1 MGRYDSSVRCAQIRE
16 LIEEKQYLEAM
27 EEIEELRFEEVP
39 TITDLYL
46 FANLFLKAEKMDIA
60 KELYYTVYHRTSSRP
75 ALYRL
80 LMLTI
85 RMGDLEE
92 AKELYQAYEIV
103 SGMTLDTYEL
113 KYRLAKAE
121 GASYENL
128 IEILEE
134 LKKNEYTEEWGY
146 QLARLYEVQGRR
158 EDCIAECEDLMLWF
172 GSGKIVDKARE
183 LRERCLNPLWQKP
196 NWGEIPE
203 PEEPEDEEE
212 VKVAYAPAQ
221 VMDIVAGEEPQQ
233 EPEIQPAVL
242 GEYDMAGEEVQE
254 SEPVEETKPEEMAE
268 EPVEEELVEEPVEE
282 IVSEEVEEAVQES
295 EPEELAEEPVE
306 EEPAE
311 ETISEETEEESETEE
326 AAEELA
332 GEPVEEESAEETEI
346 EEAAEETVSEG
357 TEGESAKTEG
367 ESDNEES
374 EQDEEEDEETE
385 HPKKKG
391 FFNRLIDY
399 FKVDL
404 DTFDDEDDF
413 PEELDTDKQEST
425 EELDAKAIVARE
437 AQEIMETAAAEEEA
451 GDDEAEEEKDESKQE
466 PAVRKQ
472 TTTQLESL
480 EDQLEEMKEKRKV
493 INLED
498 TMNLDK
504 IRIKS
509 HPLSGR
515 PMEVEVCEDVSV
527 NAITYCT
534 LKAAIKKMPQEERTI
549 HFALAGAAPGISLAV
564 AKKLFKELKKN
575 QYFEAK
581 NIGKIQAEKL
591 DEVDLEEW
599 IEKFIGGCMYI
610 ENAPA
615 LSEESVEKIREVMEK
630 YGKQIVIVLE
640 GDYEKL
646 DDFLGH
652 HRNLEKQ
659 ICYKIRL

>member
-121 GASYENL
+121 GASYETL

-146 QLARLYEVQGRR
+146 QLARLYELQGRR

-172 GSGKIVDKARE
+172 GSGKIVEKAKE
-183 LRERCLNPLWQKP
+183 LRENCLNPLWQKP
-196 NWGEIPE
+196 NWEEIPE

-221 VMDIVAGEEPQQ
+221 VMDIASNEEPQS
-233 EPEIQPAVL
+233 EPEVQPAVL
-242 GEYDMAGEEVQE
+242 GDYGMTR
-254 SEPVEETKPEEMAE
+254 EPAE
-268 EPVEEELVEEPVEE
+268 EPVAEEVEEVEEEPDTETEVEEATKKPVEEPEAEELVEEPVEE
-282 IVSEEVEEAVQES
+282 TVTEEVK
-295 EPEELAEEPVE
+295 EEPVE
-306 EEPAE
+306 ETVAEEATEKPVEEPEVE
-311 ETISEETEEESETEE
+311 ETISEENEDDSE
-326 AAEELA
+326 
-332 GEPVEEESAEETEI
+332 
-346 EEAAEETVSEG
+346 
-357 TEGESAKTEG
+357 KTEG
-367 ESDNEES
+367 ESDKEEA
-374 EQDEEEDEETE
+374 EEAD

-391 FFNRLIDY
+391 FLNRLINY

-413 PEELDTDKQEST
+413 PEELDTDKQETT
-425 EELDAKAIVARE
+425 EELDAKAIVAKE
-437 AQEIMETAAAEEEA
+437 AQEIMETSTSREEA
-451 GDDEAEEEKDESKQE
+451 EDDEMEEKDEPKLE
-466 PAVRKQ
+466 TAVKKQ

-515 PMEVEVCEDVSV
+515 PMEVEACEDVSV
-527 NAITYCT
+527 NGITYCT
-534 LKAAIKKMPQEERTI
+534 LKTAIKKMPQEERTI
-549 HFALAGAAPGISLAV
+549 HFALTGAAPGISLAV

-615 LSEESVEKIREVMEK
+615 LSEESVEKIREMIAK

-640 GDYEKL
+640 GDYEKM

>member
-121 GASYENL
+121 GASYETL

-146 QLARLYEVQGRR
+146 QLARLYELQGRR

-172 GSGKIVDKARE
+172 GSGKIVEKAKE
-183 LRERCLNPLWQKP
+183 LRENCLNPLWQKP
-196 NWGEIPE
+196 NWEEIPE

-221 VMDIVAGEEPQQ
+221 VMDIASNEEPQS
-233 EPEIQPAVL
+233 EPEVQPAVL
-242 GEYDMAGEEVQE
+242 GDYGMTR
-254 SEPVEETKPEEMAE
+254 EPAE
-268 EPVEEELVEEPVEE
+268 EPVAEEVEEVEEEPDTETEVEEATEKPVEEPEAEELVEEPVEE
-282 IVSEEVEEAVQES
+282 TVTEEVE
-295 EPEELAEEPVE
+295 EEPVE
-306 EEPAE
+306 ETVAEEATEKPVEENEVE
-311 ETISEETEEESETEE
+311 ETISEENEDDSE
-326 AAEELA
+326 
-332 GEPVEEESAEETEI
+332 
-346 EEAAEETVSEG
+346 
-357 TEGESAKTEG
+357 KTEG
-367 ESDNEES
+367 ESDKEEA
-374 EQDEEEDEETE
+374 EEAD

-391 FFNRLIDY
+391 FLNRLINY

-413 PEELDTDKQEST
+413 PEELDTDKQETT
-425 EELDAKAIVARE
+425 EELDAKAIVAKE
-437 AQEIMETAAAEEEA
+437 AQEIMETATAREEA
-451 GDDEAEEEKDESKQE
+451 EDDETEEKDEPKLE
-466 PAVRKQ
+466 TAVKKQ

-515 PMEVEVCEDVSV
+515 PMEVEACEDVSV
-527 NAITYCT
+527 NGITYCT
-534 LKAAIKKMPQEERTI
+534 LKTAIKKMPQEERTI
-549 HFALAGAAPGISLAV
+549 HFALTGAAPGISLAV

-615 LSEESVEKIREVMEK
+615 LSEESVEKIREMRAK

-640 GDYEKL
+640 GDYEKM

>member
-1 MGRYDSSVRCAQIRE
+1 MSRYDSSVRCAQIRE

-27 EEIEELRFEEVP
+27 EEIEELNFEEIP

-46 FANLFLKAEKMDIA
+46 FADLFLKAEKMDIA
-60 KELYYTVYHRTSSRP
+60 KELYYTVYRRTSSRP

-80 LMLTI
+80 EMLII
-85 RMGDLEE
+85 RMGDFEE
-92 AKELYQAYEIV
+92 ARELYQAYEII

-121 GASYENL
+121 GASYANL

-134 LKKNEYTEEWGY
+134 LKQNEYTEEWGY
-146 QLARLYEVQGRR
+146 QLARLYELQGRR
-158 EDCIAECEDLMLWF
+158 EDCIAECEDIVLWF
-172 GSGKIVDKARE
+172 GSGKIVEKARE
-183 LRERCLNPLWQKP
+183 LRERCLDPHWKKP
-196 NWGEIPE
+196 NWEEIPE
-203 PEEPEDEEE
+203 PEEPEDEED

-221 VMDIVAGEEPQQ
+221 VMDIVAEKPQEQQ
-233 EPEIQPAVL
+233 EVPKAVRD
-242 GEYDMAGEEVQE
+242 EDRMEERI
-254 SEPVEETKPEEMAE
+254 E
-268 EPVEEELVEEPVEE
+268 EPVMEESVVEEPAQQPEHVVEE
-282 IVSEEVEEAVQES
+282 SELEQSVEEFVDKVD
-295 EPEELAEEPVE
+295 EELP
-306 EEPAE
+306 
-311 ETISEETEEESETEE
+311 EETE
-326 AAEELA
+326 
-332 GEPVEEESAEETEI
+332 
-346 EEAAEETVSEG
+346 
-357 TEGESAKTEG
+357 
-367 ESDNEES
+367 DNEE
-374 EQDEEEDEETE
+374 Q
-385 HPKKKG
+385 PKKKG
-391 FFNRLIDY
+391 FLNRVINY

-404 DTFDDEDDF
+404 DMFDED
-413 PEELDTDKQEST
+413 EEFLEEPDEEGSDSQESDL
-425 EELDAKAIVARE
+425 EDNDVDEHGKIDELDAKTLVAKE
-437 AQEIMETAAAEEEA
+437 TQEIMQSAAN
-451 GDDEAEEEKDESKQE
+451 EKLARDKVEKMDMPKQE
-466 PAVRKQ
+466 AAVKRQ

-480 EDQLEEMKEKRKV
+480 EGKLEEMKEKRKV

-527 NAITYCT
+527 NGITYCT
-534 LKAAIKKMPQEERTI
+534 LKSAIKKISTEERTI

-591 DEVDLEEW
+591 DEVDLEDW

-615 LSEESVEKIREVMEK
+615 LSEESVENLRKIMQK
-630 YGKQIVIVLE
+630 YGGAIVIVLE

>member
-1 MGRYDSSVRCAQIRE
+1 M
-16 LIEEKQYLEAM
+16 
-27 EEIEELRFEEVP
+27 
-39 TITDLYL
+39 
-46 FANLFLKAEKMDIA
+46 
-60 KELYYTVYHRTSSRP
+60 
-75 ALYRL
+75 
-80 LMLTI
+80 
-85 RMGDLEE
+85 
-92 AKELYQAYEIV
+92 
-103 SGMTLDTYEL
+103 
-113 KYRLAKAE
+113 
-121 GASYENL
+121 

-146 QLARLYEVQGRR
+146 QLARLYELQGRR

-172 GSGKIVDKARE
+172 GSGKIVEKAKE
-183 LRERCLNPLWQKP
+183 LRENCLNPLWQKP
-196 NWGEIPE
+196 NWEEIPE

-221 VMDIVAGEEPQQ
+221 VMDIASNEEPQS
-233 EPEIQPAVL
+233 EPEVQPAVL
-242 GEYDMAGEEVQE
+242 GDYGMTREPAEESVAEEVE
-254 SEPVEETKPEEMAE
+254 EVEEEPDTETEVEEATEKPVEEPEA
-268 EPVEEELVEEPVEE
+268 EELVEEPVEE
-282 IVSEEVEEAVQES
+282 TVTEEVE
-295 EPEELAEEPVE
+295 EEPVE
-306 EEPAE
+306 ETVAEEATEKPVEEPEVE
-311 ETISEETEEESETEE
+311 ETISEENEDDSE
-326 AAEELA
+326 
-332 GEPVEEESAEETEI
+332 
-346 EEAAEETVSEG
+346 
-357 TEGESAKTEG
+357 KTEG
-367 ESDNEES
+367 ESDKEEA
-374 EQDEEEDEETE
+374 EEAD

-391 FFNRLIDY
+391 FLNRLINY

-413 PEELDTDKQEST
+413 PEELDTDKQETT
-425 EELDAKAIVARE
+425 EELDAKAIVAKE
-437 AQEIMETAAAEEEA
+437 AQEIMETATAREEA
-451 GDDEAEEEKDESKQE
+451 EDDEMEEKDEPKLE
-466 PAVRKQ
+466 TAVKKQ

-515 PMEVEVCEDVSV
+515 PMEVEACEDVSV
-527 NAITYCT
+527 NGITYCT
-534 LKAAIKKMPQEERTI
+534 LKTAIKKMPQEERTI
-549 HFALAGAAPGISLAV
+549 HFALTGAAPGISLAV

-615 LSEESVEKIREVMEK
+615 LSEESVEKIREMIAK

-640 GDYEKL
+640 GDYEKM

>member
-80 LMLTI
+80 LLLTI

-121 GASYENL
+121 GASYETL

-146 QLARLYEVQGRR
+146 QLARLYELQGRR

-172 GSGKIVDKARE
+172 GSGKIVEKAKE
-183 LRERCLNPLWQKP
+183 LRENCLNPLWQKP
-196 NWGEIPE
+196 NWEEIPE

-221 VMDIVAGEEPQQ
+221 VMDIASYEEPQS
-233 EPEIQPAVL
+233 EPEVQPAVL
-242 GEYDMAGEEVQE
+242 GDYGMTR
-254 SEPVEETKPEEMAE
+254 EPAE
-268 EPVEEELVEEPVEE
+268 EPVAEEVEEVEEEPDTETEVEEATEKPVEEPEAEELVEEPVEE
-282 IVSEEVEEAVQES
+282 TVTEEVK
-295 EPEELAEEPVE
+295 EEPVE
-306 EEPAE
+306 ESEAEEATEKPVEENEVE
-311 ETISEETEEESETEE
+311 ETISEENEDDSE
-326 AAEELA
+326 
-332 GEPVEEESAEETEI
+332 
-346 EEAAEETVSEG
+346 
-357 TEGESAKTEG
+357 KTEG
-367 ESDNEES
+367 ESDKEEA
-374 EQDEEEDEETE
+374 EEAD

-391 FFNRLIDY
+391 FLNRLINY

-413 PEELDTDKQEST
+413 PEELDTDKQETT
-425 EELDAKAIVARE
+425 EELDAKAIVAKE
-437 AQEIMETAAAEEEA
+437 AQEIMETATAREEA
-451 GDDEAEEEKDESKQE
+451 EDDETEEKDEPKLE
-466 PAVRKQ
+466 TAVKKQ

-515 PMEVEVCEDVSV
+515 PMEVEACEDVSV
-527 NAITYCT
+527 NGITYCT
-534 LKAAIKKMPQEERTI
+534 LKTAIKKMPQEERTI
-549 HFALAGAAPGISLAV
+549 HFALTGAAPGISLAV

-615 LSEESVEKIREVMEK
+615 LSEESVEKIREMIAK

-640 GDYEKL
+640 GDYEKM

>member
-46 FANLFLKAEKMDIA
+46 FADLFLKAEKMDIA
-60 KELYYTVYHRTSSRP
+60 KKLYYTVYRRTSSRP

-92 AKELYQAYEIV
+92 SRELYQAYEII

-121 GASYENL
+121 GASYEDL

-146 QLARLYEVQGRR
+146 QLARLYELQGRR
-158 EDCIAECEDLMLWF
+158 EDCIAECDDLVLWF
-172 GSGKIVDKARE
+172 GSGKIVQKAVE
-183 LRERCLNPLWQKP
+183 LKNRCLDPYWKKP
-196 NWGEIPE
+196 NWENIPE
-203 PEEPEDEEE
+203 PEVPEEEPEEEE

-221 VMDIVAGEEPQQ
+221 VMDIG
-233 EPEIQPAVL
+233 
-242 GEYDMAGEEVQE
+242 
-254 SEPVEETKPEEMAE
+254 TE
-268 EPVEEELVEEPVEE
+268 EPVEEQPAAEPLIMEETLEEQQPIEEEPQEP
-282 IVSEEVEEAVQES
+282 EAPQ
-295 EPEELAEEPVE
+295 EPEEVAEPQETAKAQPIEEEPVE
-306 EEPAE
+306 EEPVEESSAE
-311 ETISEETEEESETEE
+311 EQPESVQE
-326 AAEELA
+326 AAEEPA
-332 GEPVEEESAEETEI
+332 EPQEEPGEEEQDALDENDETEQSAEE
-346 EEAAEETVSEG
+346 
-357 TEGESAKTEG
+357 
-367 ESDNEES
+367 
-374 EQDEEEDEETE
+374 Q
-385 HPKKKG
+385 PKKKG
-391 FFNRLIDY
+391 FFNRLINY

-404 DTFDDEDDF
+404 DMFDEDEAFGEDEEEEEL
-413 PEELDTDKQEST
+413 PEEADEDVTSSEPEEKETESDDTENHESV
-425 EELDAKAIVARE
+425 EEMDAKAMVARE
-437 AQEIMETAAAEEEA
+437 AQEIMETAAAKAETVTEEPQL
-451 GDDEAEEEKDESKQE
+451 SKQE
-466 PAVRKQ
+466 AAVNRQ
-472 TTTQLESL
+472 ATAQIESL
-480 EDQLEEMKEKRKV
+480 EDQLEEMKGKRKV

-515 PMEVEVCEDVSV
+515 PVEVDVCEDVSV

-534 LKAAIKKMPQEERTI
+534 LKSAIKKMPQEERTI

-581 NIGKIQAEKL
+581 NIGKIQAQKL
-591 DEVDLEEW
+591 DEVDLDEW

-615 LSEESVEKIREVMEK
+615 LSEDSVGKIRDVMEK
-630 YGKQIVIVLE
+630 YGKKIVIVLE

>member
-128 IEILEE
+128 IEILKE

-221 VMDIVAGEEPQQ
+221 VMDIAAGEEPQQ

-242 GEYDMAGEEVQE
+242 GEYDMAGEVAEE
-254 SEPVEETKPEEMAE
+254 SEPEEMIE

-282 IVSEEVEEAVQES
+282 IVSEEVEEEPAEES
-295 EPEELAEEPVE
+295 VSEELV

-311 ETISEETEEESETEE
+311 EIVSEE
-326 AAEELA
+326 
-332 GEPVEEESAEETEI
+332 VEEESAEETEI
-346 EEAAEETVSEG
+346 EEAAEETVSEE
-357 TEGESAKTEG
+357 TEGESTKTEG
-367 ESDNEES
+367 ESDDEES
-374 EQDEEEDEETE
+374 EQDEEDDEETE

-391 FFNRLIDY
+391 FFNRLINY

-437 AQEIMETAAAEEEA
+437 AQEIMETAAAEEET

>member
-121 GASYENL
+121 GASYETL

-146 QLARLYEVQGRR
+146 QLARLYELQGRR
-158 EDCIAECEDLMLWF
+158 ENCIAECEDLMLWF
-172 GSGKIVDKARE
+172 GSGKIVEKAKE
-183 LRERCLNPLWQKP
+183 LRESCLNPLWQKP
-196 NWGEIPE
+196 NWEEIPE

-221 VMDIVAGEEPQQ
+221 VMDIALNEEPQP
-233 EPEIQPAVL
+233 EPEIQPTVL
-242 GEYDMAGEEVQE
+242 GDYEMTGEPVEEPVAEEVE
-254 SEPVEETKPEEMAE
+254 EEPVEETEEEEANEKPVEETVTEEVKE
-268 EPVEEELVEEPVEE
+268 EPVEETETEELVEEPEAEE
-282 IVSEEVEEAVQES
+282 PIEESVAEEVE
-295 EPEELAEEPVE
+295 EEPVE
-306 EEPAE
+306 ETVAE
-311 ETISEETEEESETEE
+311 EAVEETEVEETLPEEPEVESEETE
-326 AAEELA
+326 
-332 GEPVEEESAEETEI
+332 GKSAEETEP
-346 EEAAEETVSEG
+346 
-357 TEGESAKTEG
+357 
-367 ESDNEES
+367 
-374 EQDEEEDEETE
+374 EEEDEDEKAD

-391 FFNRLIDY
+391 FINRLINY

-413 PEELDTDKQEST
+413 PEELDTDKQETT
-425 EELDAKAIVARE
+425 EELDAKAIVAKE
-437 AQEIMETAAAEEEA
+437 AQEIMETAAAGEETE
-451 GDDEAEEEKDESKQE
+451 DDETEEKDEPKVE
-466 PAVRKQ
+466 TAVRKQ

-527 NAITYCT
+527 NGITYCT
-534 LKAAIKKMPQEERTI
+534 LKTAIKKMPQEERTI
-549 HFALAGAAPGISLAV
+549 HFALTGAAPGISLAV

-615 LSEESVEKIREVMEK
+615 LSEESVEKIREMMAK
-630 YGKQIVIVLE
+630 YGKRIVIVLE

>member
-46 FANLFLKAEKMDIA
+46 FADLFLKAEKMDIA
-60 KELYYTVYHRTSSRP
+60 KKLYYTVYRRTSSRP

-92 AKELYQAYEIV
+92 SRELYQAYEII

-121 GASYENL
+121 GASYEDL

-146 QLARLYEVQGRR
+146 QLARLYELQGRR
-158 EDCIAECEDLMLWF
+158 EDCIAECDDLVLWF
-172 GSGKIVDKARE
+172 GSGKIVQKAVE
-183 LRERCLNPLWQKP
+183 LKSRCQDPYWKKP
-196 NWGEIPE
+196 DWENIPE
-203 PEEPEDEEE
+203 PEAPKEEEE

-221 VMDIVAGEEPQQ
+221 VMDIGAEDPAAE
-233 EPEIQPAVL
+233 QPAEQPAEPLIVEESL
-242 GEYDMAGEEVQE
+242 EEVQAI
-254 SEPVEETKPEEMAE
+254 EEEPEESQETDEAQPIEE
-268 EPVEEELVEEPVEE
+268 EPVAGNEPESLEETT
-282 IVSEEVEEAVQES
+282 EEVVKTQE
-295 EPEELAEEPVE
+295 
-306 EEPAE
+306 
-311 ETISEETEEESETEE
+311 TD
-326 AAEELA
+326 
-332 GEPVEEESAEETEI
+332 EI
-346 EEAAEETVSEG
+346 GQS
-357 TEGESAKTEG
+357 
-367 ESDNEES
+367 
-374 EQDEEEDEETE
+374 EDEQ
-385 HPKKKG
+385 PKKKG

-399 FKVDL
+399 LKVDL
-404 DTFDDEDDF
+404 DMFDGDEDFGEEEEDL
-413 PEELDTDKQEST
+413 PEEPEEDMTSSET
-425 EELDAKAIVARE
+425 EEKETESNHTENHELVEEMDAKAMVAKE
-437 AQEIMETAAAEEEA
+437 TQGIMETAAAK
-451 GDDEAEEEKDESKQE
+451 AETVTEKPQLSRQE
-466 PAVRKQ
+466 TAVKRQ
-472 TTTQLESL
+472 ATTQLESL

-515 PMEVEVCEDVSV
+515 PIEVDVCEDISV

-534 LKAAIKKMPQEERTI
+534 LKSAIKKMPQEERTI

-575 QYFEAK
+575 HYFEAK
-581 NIGKIQAEKL
+581 NIGKIRAEKL

-615 LSEESVEKIREVMEK
+615 LSEDSAEKICNIMEN
-630 YGKQIVIVLE
+630 YGKKIVIVLE

-646 DDFLGH
+646 DNFLGH

>member
-121 GASYENL
+121 GASYETL

-146 QLARLYEVQGRR
+146 QLARLYELQGRR

-172 GSGKIVDKARE
+172 GSGKIVEKAKE
-183 LRERCLNPLWQKP
+183 LRENCLNPLWQKP
-196 NWGEIPE
+196 NWEEIPE

-221 VMDIVAGEEPQQ
+221 VMDIASNEEPQS
-233 EPEIQPAVL
+233 EPEVQPAVL
-242 GEYDMAGEEVQE
+242 GDYGMTR
-254 SEPVEETKPEEMAE
+254 EPAE
-268 EPVEEELVEEPVEE
+268 EPVAEEVEEVEEEPDTETEVEEATEKPVEEPEAEELVEEPVEE
-282 IVSEEVEEAVQES
+282 TVTEEVE
-295 EPEELAEEPVE
+295 EEPVE
-306 EEPAE
+306 ETVAEEATEKLVEEPEVE
-311 ETISEETEEESETEE
+311 ETISEENEDDSE
-326 AAEELA
+326 
-332 GEPVEEESAEETEI
+332 
-346 EEAAEETVSEG
+346 
-357 TEGESAKTEG
+357 KTEG
-367 ESDNEES
+367 ESDKEEA
-374 EQDEEEDEETE
+374 EEAD

-391 FFNRLIDY
+391 FLNRLINY

-413 PEELDTDKQEST
+413 PEELDTDKQETT
-425 EELDAKAIVARE
+425 EELDAKAIVAKE
-437 AQEIMETAAAEEEA
+437 AQEIMETATAREEA
-451 GDDEAEEEKDESKQE
+451 EDDEMEEKDEPKLE
-466 PAVRKQ
+466 TAVKKQ

-515 PMEVEVCEDVSV
+515 PMEVEACEDVSV
-527 NAITYCT
+527 NGITYCT
-534 LKAAIKKMPQEERTI
+534 LKTAIKKMPQEERTI
-549 HFALAGAAPGISLAV
+549 HFALTGAAPGISLAV

-615 LSEESVEKIREVMEK
+615 LSEESVEKIREMIAK

-640 GDYEKL
+640 GDYEKM

>member
-172 GSGKIVDKARE
+172 GSGKIVDKARK

-221 VMDIVAGEEPQQ
+221 VMDIAAGEEPQQ
-233 EPEIQPAVL
+233 GPEIQPTVL
-242 GEYDMAGEEVQE
+242 GEYDMAEEAE
-254 SEPVEETKPEEMAE
+254 EPAEETKPEEMVE
-268 EPVEEELVEEPVEE
+268 KPVEEELVEEPAEE
-282 IVSEEVEEAVQES
+282 TIFEEVEEAVQES

-306 EEPAE
+306 EESAE

-332 GEPVEEESAEETEI
+332 GKPVEEESAEEIVSEKN
-346 EEAAEETVSEG
+346 EEESEG
-357 TEGESAKTEG
+357 TEGK
-367 ESDNEES
+367 SDGEES
-374 EQDEEEDEETE
+374 EQDGEDDEETE

-437 AQEIMETAAAEEEA
+437 AQEIMETAVAEEEA
-451 GDDEAEEEKDESKQE
+451 GVDEAEEEKNESKQE

-630 YGKQIVIVLE
+630 YGKQIVVVLE

>member
-121 GASYENL
+121 GASYETL

-146 QLARLYEVQGRR
+146 QLARLYELQGRR
-158 EDCIAECEDLMLWF
+158 ENCIAECEDLMLWF
-172 GSGKIVDKARE
+172 GSGKIVEKAKE
-183 LRERCLNPLWQKP
+183 LRESCLNPLWQKP
-196 NWGEIPE
+196 NWEEIPE

-221 VMDIVAGEEPQQ
+221 VMDIASNEKPQP

-242 GEYDMAGEEVQE
+242 GDYEMTGEPVEEPVAEEVE
-254 SEPVEETKPEEMAE
+254 EVEEEPVEETVAE
-268 EPVEEELVEEPVEE
+268 EAVEEPE
-282 IVSEEVEEAVQES
+282 
-295 EPEELAEEPVE
+295 
-306 EEPAE
+306 AE
-311 ETISEETEEESETEE
+311 ETLPEEPEVESEETEEEST
-326 AAEELA
+326 
-332 GEPVEEESAEETEI
+332 EETE
-346 EEAAEETVSEG
+346 S
-357 TEGESAKTEG
+357 
-367 ESDNEES
+367 
-374 EQDEEEDEETE
+374 EEEDEDEKAD

-391 FFNRLIDY
+391 FINRLINY

-413 PEELDTDKQEST
+413 PEELDTDKQETT
-425 EELDAKAIVARE
+425 EELDAKAIVAKE
-437 AQEIMETAAAEEEA
+437 AQEIMETAAAGEETE
-451 GDDEAEEEKDESKQE
+451 DDETEEKDEPKVE
-466 PAVRKQ
+466 TAVRKQ

-527 NAITYCT
+527 NGITYCT
-534 LKAAIKKMPQEERTI
+534 LKTAIKKMPQEERTI
-549 HFALAGAAPGISLAV
+549 HFALTGAAPGISLAV

-615 LSEESVEKIREVMEK
+615 LSEESVEKIREMMAK
-630 YGKQIVIVLE
+630 YGKRIVIVLE

>member
-1 MGRYDSSVRCAQIRE
+1 M
-16 LIEEKQYLEAM
+16 
-27 EEIEELRFEEVP
+27 
-39 TITDLYL
+39 
-46 FANLFLKAEKMDIA
+46 
-60 KELYYTVYHRTSSRP
+60 YHRTSSRP

-121 GASYENL
+121 GASYETL

-146 QLARLYEVQGRR
+146 QLARLYELQGRR

-172 GSGKIVDKARE
+172 GSGKIVEKAKE
-183 LRERCLNPLWQKP
+183 LRENCLNPLWQKP
-196 NWGEIPE
+196 NWEEIPE

-221 VMDIVAGEEPQQ
+221 VMDIASNEEPQS
-233 EPEIQPAVL
+233 EPEVQPAVL
-242 GEYDMAGEEVQE
+242 GDYGMTREPAEELVAEEVE
-254 SEPVEETKPEEMAE
+254 EVEEEPDTETEVEEATKKPVEEPEA
-268 EPVEEELVEEPVEE
+268 EELVEEPVEE
-282 IVSEEVEEAVQES
+282 TVTEEVE
-295 EPEELAEEPVE
+295 EEPVE
-306 EEPAE
+306 ETVAEEATEKPVEEPEVE
-311 ETISEETEEESETEE
+311 ETISEENEDDSEKNEEESDKEE
-326 AAEELA
+326 A
-332 GEPVEEESAEETEI
+332 
-346 EEAAEETVSEG
+346 EEA
-357 TEGESAKTEG
+357 
-367 ESDNEES
+367 D
-374 EQDEEEDEETE
+374 

-391 FFNRLIDY
+391 FLNRLINY

-413 PEELDTDKQEST
+413 PEELDTDKEETT
-425 EELDAKAIVARE
+425 EELDAKAIVAKE
-437 AQEIMETAAAEEEA
+437 AQEIMETATAREEA
-451 GDDEAEEEKDESKQE
+451 EDDEMEEKDEPKLE
-466 PAVRKQ
+466 TAVKKQ

-515 PMEVEVCEDVSV
+515 PMEVEACEDVSV
-527 NAITYCT
+527 NGITYCT
-534 LKAAIKKMPQEERTI
+534 LKTAIKKMPQEERTI
-549 HFALAGAAPGISLAV
+549 HFALTGAAPGISLAV

-615 LSEESVEKIREVMEK
+615 LSEESVEKIREMIAK

-640 GDYEKL
+640 GDYEKM

>member
-121 GASYENL
+121 GASYETL

-146 QLARLYEVQGRR
+146 QLARLYELQGRR

-172 GSGKIVDKARE
+172 GSGKIVEKAKE
-183 LRERCLNPLWQKP
+183 LRENCLNPLWQKP
-196 NWGEIPE
+196 NWEEIPE

-221 VMDIVAGEEPQQ
+221 VMDIASNEEPQS
-233 EPEIQPAVL
+233 EPEVQPAVL
-242 GEYDMAGEEVQE
+242 GDYGMTREPAEESVAEEVE
-254 SEPVEETKPEEMAE
+254 EVEEEPDTETEVEEATEKPVEEPEA
-268 EPVEEELVEEPVEE
+268 EELVEEPVEE
-282 IVSEEVEEAVQES
+282 TVTEEVK
-295 EPEELAEEPVE
+295 EEPVE
-306 EEPAE
+306 ETVAEEATEKPVEENEVE
-311 ETISEETEEESETEE
+311 ETISEKNEDDSE
-326 AAEELA
+326 
-332 GEPVEEESAEETEI
+332 
-346 EEAAEETVSEG
+346 
-357 TEGESAKTEG
+357 KTEG
-367 ESDNEES
+367 ESDKEEA
-374 EQDEEEDEETE
+374 EEAD

-391 FFNRLIDY
+391 FLNRLINY

-413 PEELDTDKQEST
+413 PEELDTDKQETT
-425 EELDAKAIVARE
+425 EELDAKAIVAKE
-437 AQEIMETAAAEEEA
+437 AQEIMETATAREEA
-451 GDDEAEEEKDESKQE
+451 EDDETEEKDEPKLE
-466 PAVRKQ
+466 TAVKKQ

-515 PMEVEVCEDVSV
+515 PMEVEACEDVSV
-527 NAITYCT
+527 NGITYCT
-534 LKAAIKKMPQEERTI
+534 LKTAIKKMPQEERTI
-549 HFALAGAAPGISLAV
+549 HFALTGAAPGISLAV

-615 LSEESVEKIREVMEK
+615 LSEESVEKIREMIAK

-640 GDYEKL
+640 GDYEKM

>member
-121 GASYENL
+121 GASYETL

-146 QLARLYEVQGRR
+146 QLARLYELQGRR

-172 GSGKIVDKARE
+172 GSGKIVEKAKE
-183 LRERCLNPLWQKP
+183 LRENCLNPLWQKP
-196 NWGEIPE
+196 NWEEIPE

-221 VMDIVAGEEPQQ
+221 VMDIASNEEPQS
-233 EPEIQPAVL
+233 EPEVQPAVL
-242 GEYDMAGEEVQE
+242 GDYGMTR
-254 SEPVEETKPEEMAE
+254 EPAE
-268 EPVEEELVEEPVEE
+268 EPVAEEVEEVEEEPDTETEVEEATEKPVEEPEAEELVEEPVEE
-282 IVSEEVEEAVQES
+282 TVTEEVE
-295 EPEELAEEPVE
+295 EEPVE
-306 EEPAE
+306 ETVAEEATEKPVEEPEVE
-311 ETISEETEEESETEE
+311 ETISEENEDDSE
-326 AAEELA
+326 
-332 GEPVEEESAEETEI
+332 
-346 EEAAEETVSEG
+346 
-357 TEGESAKTEG
+357 KTEG
-367 ESDNEES
+367 ESDKEEA
-374 EQDEEEDEETE
+374 EEAD
-385 HPKKKG
+385 HPKKNG
-391 FFNRLIDY
+391 FLNRLINY

-413 PEELDTDKQEST
+413 PEELDTDKQETT
-425 EELDAKAIVARE
+425 EELDAKAIVAKE
-437 AQEIMETAAAEEEA
+437 AQEIMETATAREEA
-451 GDDEAEEEKDESKQE
+451 EDDETEEKDEPKLE
-466 PAVRKQ
+466 TAVKKQ

-515 PMEVEVCEDVSV
+515 PMEVEACEDVSV
-527 NAITYCT
+527 NGITYCT
-534 LKAAIKKMPQEERTI
+534 LKTAIKKMPQEERTI
-549 HFALAGAAPGISLAV
+549 HFALTGAAPGISLAV

-615 LSEESVEKIREVMEK
+615 LSEESVEKIREMIAK

-640 GDYEKL
+640 GDYEKM

>member
-121 GASYENL
+121 GASYETL

-146 QLARLYEVQGRR
+146 QLARLYELQGRR

-172 GSGKIVDKARE
+172 GSGKIVEKAKE
-183 LRERCLNPLWQKP
+183 LRENCLNPLWQKP
-196 NWGEIPE
+196 NWEEIPE

-221 VMDIVAGEEPQQ
+221 VMDIASNEEPQS
-233 EPEIQPAVL
+233 EPEVQPAVL
-242 GEYDMAGEEVQE
+242 GDYGMTR
-254 SEPVEETKPEEMAE
+254 EPAE
-268 EPVEEELVEEPVEE
+268 EPVAEEVEEVEEEPDTETEVEEATEKPVEEPEAEELVEEPVEE
-282 IVSEEVEEAVQES
+282 TVTEEVK
-295 EPEELAEEPVE
+295 EEPVE
-306 EEPAE
+306 ETVAEEATEKPVEENEVE
-311 ETISEETEEESETEE
+311 ETISEENEDDSE
-326 AAEELA
+326 
-332 GEPVEEESAEETEI
+332 
-346 EEAAEETVSEG
+346 
-357 TEGESAKTEG
+357 KTEG
-367 ESDNEES
+367 ESDKEEA
-374 EQDEEEDEETE
+374 EEAD

-391 FFNRLIDY
+391 FLNRLINY

-413 PEELDTDKQEST
+413 PEELDTDKQETT
-425 EELDAKAIVARE
+425 EELDAKAIVAKE
-437 AQEIMETAAAEEEA
+437 AQEIMETATAREEA
-451 GDDEAEEEKDESKQE
+451 EDDEMEEKDEPKLE
-466 PAVRKQ
+466 TAVKKQ

-515 PMEVEVCEDVSV
+515 PMEVEACEDVSV
-527 NAITYCT
+527 NGITYCT
-534 LKAAIKKMPQEERTI
+534 LKTAIKKMPQEERTI
-549 HFALAGAAPGISLAV
+549 HFALTGAAPGISLAV

-615 LSEESVEKIREVMEK
+615 LSEESVEKIREMIAK

-640 GDYEKL
+640 GDYEKM

>member
-121 GASYENL
+121 GASYETL

-146 QLARLYEVQGRR
+146 QLARLYELQGRR

-172 GSGKIVDKARE
+172 GSGKIVEKAKE
-183 LRERCLNPLWQKP
+183 LRENCLNPLWQKP
-196 NWGEIPE
+196 NWEEIPE

-221 VMDIVAGEEPQQ
+221 VMDIASNEEPQS
-233 EPEIQPAVL
+233 EPEVQPAVL
-242 GEYDMAGEEVQE
+242 GDYGMTR
-254 SEPVEETKPEEMAE
+254 EPAE
-268 EPVEEELVEEPVEE
+268 EPVAEEVEEVEEEPDTETEVEEATEKPVEEPEAEELVEEPVEE
-282 IVSEEVEEAVQES
+282 TVTEEVE
-295 EPEELAEEPVE
+295 EEPVE
-306 EEPAE
+306 ETVAEEATEKPVEENEVE
-311 ETISEETEEESETEE
+311 ETISEENEDDSE
-326 AAEELA
+326 
-332 GEPVEEESAEETEI
+332 
-346 EEAAEETVSEG
+346 
-357 TEGESAKTEG
+357 KTEG
-367 ESDNEES
+367 ESDKEEA
-374 EQDEEEDEETE
+374 EEAD

-391 FFNRLIDY
+391 FLNRLINY

-413 PEELDTDKQEST
+413 PEELDTDKQETT
-425 EELDAKAIVARE
+425 EELDAKAIVAKE
-437 AQEIMETAAAEEEA
+437 AQEIMETATAREEA
-451 GDDEAEEEKDESKQE
+451 EDDETEEKDEPKLE
-466 PAVRKQ
+466 TAVKKQ

-515 PMEVEVCEDVSV
+515 PMEVEACEDVSV
-527 NAITYCT
+527 NGITYCT
-534 LKAAIKKMPQEERTI
+534 LKTAIKKMPQEERTI
-549 HFALAGAAPGISLAV
+549 HFALTGAAPGISLAV

-615 LSEESVEKIREVMEK
+615 LSEESVEKIREMIAK

-640 GDYEKL
+640 GDYEKM

>member
-121 GASYENL
+121 GASYETL

-146 QLARLYEVQGRR
+146 QLARLYELQGRR

-172 GSGKIVDKARE
+172 GSGKIVEKAKE
-183 LRERCLNPLWQKP
+183 LRENCLNPLWQKP
-196 NWGEIPE
+196 NWEEIPE

-221 VMDIVAGEEPQQ
+221 VMDIASNEEPQS
-233 EPEIQPAVL
+233 EPEVQPAVL
-242 GEYDMAGEEVQE
+242 GDYGMTREPAEEVE
-254 SEPVEETKPEEMAE
+254 EVEEEPDTETEVEEATEKPVEEPEA
-268 EPVEEELVEEPVEE
+268 EELVEEPVEE
-282 IVSEEVEEAVQES
+282 TVTEEVK
-295 EPEELAEEPVE
+295 EEPVE
-306 EEPAE
+306 ESEAEEATEKPVEENEVE
-311 ETISEETEEESETEE
+311 ETISEENEDDSE
-326 AAEELA
+326 
-332 GEPVEEESAEETEI
+332 
-346 EEAAEETVSEG
+346 
-357 TEGESAKTEG
+357 KTEG
-367 ESDNEES
+367 ESDKEEA
-374 EQDEEEDEETE
+374 EEAD

-391 FFNRLIDY
+391 FLNRLINY

-413 PEELDTDKQEST
+413 PEELDTDKQETT
-425 EELDAKAIVARE
+425 EELDAKAIVAKE
-437 AQEIMETAAAEEEA
+437 AQEIMETATAREEA
-451 GDDEAEEEKDESKQE
+451 EDDETEEKDEPKLE
-466 PAVRKQ
+466 TAVKKQ

-515 PMEVEVCEDVSV
+515 PMEVEACEDVSV
-527 NAITYCT
+527 NGITYCT
-534 LKAAIKKMPQEERTI
+534 LKTAIKKMPQEERTI
-549 HFALAGAAPGISLAV
+549 HFALTGAAPGISLAV

-615 LSEESVEKIREVMEK
+615 LSEESVEKIREMIAK

-640 GDYEKL
+640 GDYEKM

>member
-121 GASYENL
+121 GASYETL

-146 QLARLYEVQGRR
+146 QLARLYELQGRR

-172 GSGKIVDKARE
+172 GSGKIVEKAKE
-183 LRERCLNPLWQKP
+183 LRENCLNPLWQKP
-196 NWGEIPE
+196 NWEEIPE

-221 VMDIVAGEEPQQ
+221 VMDIASNEEPQS
-233 EPEIQPAVL
+233 EPEVQPAVL
-242 GEYDMAGEEVQE
+242 GDYGMTREPAEEPVAEEVE
-254 SEPVEETKPEEMAE
+254 EVEEEPDTETEVEEATEKPVEEPEAE
-268 EPVEEELVEEPVEE
+268 EPVEEPVAEEVEEEPVEE
-282 IVSEEVEEAVQES
+282 TVTEEVEEESVEETVAEEAVE
-295 EPEELAEEPVE
+295 EPEV
-306 EEPAE
+306 E
-311 ETISEETEEESETEE
+311 ETISEGNEDDSE
-326 AAEELA
+326 
-332 GEPVEEESAEETEI
+332 
-346 EEAAEETVSEG
+346 
-357 TEGESAKTEG
+357 KTEG
-367 ESDNEES
+367 ESDKEEA
-374 EQDEEEDEETE
+374 EEAD

-391 FFNRLIDY
+391 FLNRLINY

-413 PEELDTDKQEST
+413 PEELDTDKQETT
-425 EELDAKAIVARE
+425 EELDAKAIVAKE
-437 AQEIMETAAAEEEA
+437 AQEIMETAASREEA
-451 GDDEAEEEKDESKQE
+451 EDDETEEKDEPKPE
-466 PAVRKQ
+466 TAVKKQ

-527 NAITYCT
+527 NGITYCT
-534 LKAAIKKMPQEERTI
+534 LKTAIKKMPQEERTI
-549 HFALAGAAPGISLAV
+549 HFALTGAAPGISLAV

-615 LSEESVEKIREVMEK
+615 LSEESVEKIREMIAK

-640 GDYEKL
+640 GDYEKM

>member
-27 EEIEELRFEEVP
+27 EEIEELRFDEIP
-39 TITDLYL
+39 TITDIYL
-46 FANLFLKAEKMDIA
+46 FAKLFLKAEKMDIA

-121 GASYENL
+121 GASYETL

-146 QLARLYEVQGRR
+146 QLARLYELQGRR
-158 EDCIAECEDLMLWF
+158 EDCIAECEDLILWF
-172 GSGKIVDKARE
+172 GSGKIVEKAKE
-183 LRERCLNPLWQKP
+183 LRESCLSPLWQKP
-196 NWGEIPE
+196 NWEEIPE

-221 VMDIVAGEEPQQ
+221 VMDIASNEEPQP

-242 GEYDMAGEEVQE
+242 GDYEMTG
-254 SEPVEETKPEEMAE
+254 EPVEEPVVEEEPAAETEAAE
-268 EPVEEELVEEPVEE
+268 EPEAEELVEEPIEETVTEEAEEESVEE
-282 IVSEEVEEAVQES
+282 TETEEAAEEPEAEETISEEV
-295 EPEELAEEPVE
+295 

-311 ETISEETEEESETEE
+311 ETISEENEEDSEK
-326 AAEELA
+326 
-332 GEPVEEESAEETEI
+332 I
-346 EEAAEETVSEG
+346 
-357 TEGESAKTEG
+357 EG
-367 ESDNEES
+367 ESDEDEP
-374 EQDEEEDEETE
+374 EEEDEDEE
-385 HPKKKG
+385 ADHPKKKG
-391 FFNRLIDY
+391 FLNRLINY

-413 PEELDTDKQEST
+413 PEELNTDKQETT
-425 EELDAKAIVARE
+425 EELDAKAMVAKE
-437 AQEIMETAAAEEEA
+437 AQEIMETAAAREEA
-451 GDDEAEEEKDESKQE
+451 DDDEAEENDEPKLE
-466 PAVRKQ
+466 TAVRKQ

-527 NAITYCT
+527 NGITYCT
-534 LKAAIKKMPQEERTI
+534 LKTAIKKMPQEERTI
-549 HFALAGAAPGISLAV
+549 HFALTGAAPGISLAV

-615 LSEESVEKIREVMEK
+615 LSEESVEKIREIMAK
-630 YGKQIVIVLE
+630 YGKRIVIVLE

>member
-121 GASYENL
+121 GASYETL

-146 QLARLYEVQGRR
+146 QLARLYELQGRR
-158 EDCIAECEDLMLWF
+158 ENCIAECEDLMLWF
-172 GSGKIVDKARE
+172 GSGKIVEKAKE
-183 LRERCLNPLWQKP
+183 LRESCLNPLWQKP
-196 NWGEIPE
+196 NWEEIPE

-221 VMDIVAGEEPQQ
+221 VMDIASNEKPQP

-242 GEYDMAGEEVQE
+242 GDYEMTGEPVEEPVAEEVE
-254 SEPVEETKPEEMAE
+254 EVEEEPVEETEEEEANEKPVEETVTEEVKE
-268 EPVEEELVEEPVEE
+268 EPVEETETEELVEEPEAEE
-282 IVSEEVEEAVQES
+282 PIEESVAEEVE
-295 EPEELAEEPVE
+295 EEPVE
-306 EEPAE
+306 ETVAEEAVEETEVE
-311 ETISEETEEESETEE
+311 ETISEENEEDSE
-326 AAEELA
+326 
-332 GEPVEEESAEETEI
+332 
-346 EEAAEETVSEG
+346 
-357 TEGESAKTEG
+357 KTEG
-367 ESDNEES
+367 ESD
-374 EQDEEEDEETE
+374 EEEAEEAD

-391 FFNRLIDY
+391 FINRLINY

-413 PEELDTDKQEST
+413 PEELDTDKQETT
-425 EELDAKAIVARE
+425 EELDAKAIVAKE
-437 AQEIMETAAAEEEA
+437 AQEIMETAAAGEETE
-451 GDDEAEEEKDESKQE
+451 DDETEEKDEPKVE
-466 PAVRKQ
+466 TAVRKQ

-527 NAITYCT
+527 NGITYCT
-534 LKAAIKKMPQEERTI
+534 LKTAIKKMPQEERTI
-549 HFALAGAAPGISLAV
+549 HFALTGAAPGISLAV

-615 LSEESVEKIREVMEK
+615 LSEESVEKIREMMAK
-630 YGKQIVIVLE
+630 YGKRIVIVLE

>member
-121 GASYENL
+121 GASYETL

-146 QLARLYEVQGRR
+146 QLARLYELQGRR
-158 EDCIAECEDLMLWF
+158 EDCIAECEDLMVWF
-172 GSGKIVDKARE
+172 GSGKIVEKAKE
-183 LRERCLNPLWQKP
+183 LRENCLNPLWQKP
-196 NWGEIPE
+196 NWEEIPE

-221 VMDIVAGEEPQQ
+221 VMDIASNEEPQS
-233 EPEIQPAVL
+233 EPEVQPAVL
-242 GEYDMAGEEVQE
+242 GDYGMTR
-254 SEPVEETKPEEMAE
+254 EPAE
-268 EPVEEELVEEPVEE
+268 EPVAEEVEEVEEEPDTETEVEEAAEKPVEEPEAEELVEEPVEE
-282 IVSEEVEEAVQES
+282 TVTEEVK
-295 EPEELAEEPVE
+295 EEPVE
-306 EEPAE
+306 ETVAEEATEKPVEENEVE
-311 ETISEETEEESETEE
+311 ETISEENEDDSE
-326 AAEELA
+326 
-332 GEPVEEESAEETEI
+332 
-346 EEAAEETVSEG
+346 
-357 TEGESAKTEG
+357 KTEG
-367 ESDNEES
+367 ESDKEEA
-374 EQDEEEDEETE
+374 EEAD

-391 FFNRLIDY
+391 FLNRLINY

-413 PEELDTDKQEST
+413 PEELDTDKQETT
-425 EELDAKAIVARE
+425 EELDAKAIVAKE
-437 AQEIMETAAAEEEA
+437 AQEIMETATSREEA
-451 GDDEAEEEKDESKQE
+451 EDDETEEKDEPKLE
-466 PAVRKQ
+466 TAVKKQ

-515 PMEVEVCEDVSV
+515 PMEVEACEDVSV
-527 NAITYCT
+527 NGITYCT
-534 LKAAIKKMPQEERTI
+534 LKTAIKKMPQEERTI
-549 HFALAGAAPGISLAV
+549 HFALTGAAPGISLAV

-615 LSEESVEKIREVMEK
+615 LSEESVEKIREMIAK

-640 GDYEKL
+640 GDYEKM

>member
-121 GASYENL
+121 GASYETL

-146 QLARLYEVQGRR
+146 QLARLYELQGRR

-172 GSGKIVDKARE
+172 GSGKIVEKAKE
-183 LRERCLNPLWQKP
+183 LRENCLNPLWQKP
-196 NWGEIPE
+196 NWEEIPE

-221 VMDIVAGEEPQQ
+221 VMDIASNEEPQS
-233 EPEIQPAVL
+233 EPEVQPAVL
-242 GEYDMAGEEVQE
+242 GDYGMTR
-254 SEPVEETKPEEMAE
+254 EPAE
-268 EPVEEELVEEPVEE
+268 EPVAEEVEEVEEEPDTETEVEEATEKPVEEPEAEELVEEPVEE
-282 IVSEEVEEAVQES
+282 TVTEEVE
-295 EPEELAEEPVE
+295 EEPVE
-306 EEPAE
+306 ETVAEEATEKPVEENEVE
-311 ETISEETEEESETEE
+311 ETISEENEDDSE
-326 AAEELA
+326 
-332 GEPVEEESAEETEI
+332 
-346 EEAAEETVSEG
+346 
-357 TEGESAKTEG
+357 KTEG
-367 ESDNEES
+367 ESDKEEA
-374 EQDEEEDEETE
+374 EEAD

-391 FFNRLIDY
+391 FLNRLINY
-399 FKVDL
+399 FKGDL

-413 PEELDTDKQEST
+413 PEELDTDKQETT
-425 EELDAKAIVARE
+425 EELDAKAIVAKE
-437 AQEIMETAAAEEEA
+437 AQEIMETATAREEA
-451 GDDEAEEEKDESKQE
+451 EDDETEEKDEPKLE
-466 PAVRKQ
+466 TAVKKQ

-515 PMEVEVCEDVSV
+515 PMEVEACEDVSV
-527 NAITYCT
+527 NGITYCT
-534 LKAAIKKMPQEERTI
+534 LKTAIKKMPQEERTI
-549 HFALAGAAPGISLAV
+549 HFALTGAAPGISLAV

-615 LSEESVEKIREVMEK
+615 LSEESVEKIREMIAK

-640 GDYEKL
+640 GDYEKM

>member
-121 GASYENL
+121 GASYETL

-146 QLARLYEVQGRR
+146 QLARLYELQGRR

-172 GSGKIVDKARE
+172 GSGKIVEKAKE
-183 LRERCLNPLWQKP
+183 LRENCLNPLWQKP
-196 NWGEIPE
+196 NWEEIPE

-221 VMDIVAGEEPQQ
+221 VMDIASNEEPQS
-233 EPEIQPAVL
+233 EPEVQPAVL
-242 GEYDMAGEEVQE
+242 GDYGMTREPAEELVAEEVE
-254 SEPVEETKPEEMAE
+254 EVEEEPDTETEVEEATKKPVEEPEA
-268 EPVEEELVEEPVEE
+268 EELVEEPVEE
-282 IVSEEVEEAVQES
+282 TVTEEVE
-295 EPEELAEEPVE
+295 EEPVE
-306 EEPAE
+306 ETVAEEATEKPVEEPEVE
-311 ETISEETEEESETEE
+311 ETISEENEDDSEKNEEESDKEE
-326 AAEELA
+326 A
-332 GEPVEEESAEETEI
+332 
-346 EEAAEETVSEG
+346 EEA
-357 TEGESAKTEG
+357 
-367 ESDNEES
+367 D
-374 EQDEEEDEETE
+374 

-391 FFNRLIDY
+391 FLNRLINY

-413 PEELDTDKQEST
+413 PEELDTDKEETT
-425 EELDAKAIVARE
+425 EELDAKAIVAKE
-437 AQEIMETAAAEEEA
+437 AQEIMETATAREEA
-451 GDDEAEEEKDESKQE
+451 EDDEMEEKDEPKLE
-466 PAVRKQ
+466 TAVKKQ

-515 PMEVEVCEDVSV
+515 PMEVEACEDVSV
-527 NAITYCT
+527 NGITYCT
-534 LKAAIKKMPQEERTI
+534 LKTAIKKMPQEERTI
-549 HFALAGAAPGISLAV
+549 HFALTGAAPGISLAV

-615 LSEESVEKIREVMEK
+615 LSEESVEKIREMIAK

-640 GDYEKL
+640 GDYEKM

>member
-121 GASYENL
+121 GASYETL

-146 QLARLYEVQGRR
+146 QLARLYELQGRR

-172 GSGKIVDKARE
+172 GSGKIVEKAKE
-183 LRERCLNPLWQKP
+183 LRENCLNPLWQKP
-196 NWGEIPE
+196 NWEEIPE

-221 VMDIVAGEEPQQ
+221 VMDIASNEEPQS
-233 EPEIQPAVL
+233 EPEVQPAVL
-242 GEYDMAGEEVQE
+242 GDYGMTR
-254 SEPVEETKPEEMAE
+254 EPAE
-268 EPVEEELVEEPVEE
+268 EPVAEEVEEVEEEPDTETEVEEATEKPVEEPEAEELVEEPVEE
-282 IVSEEVEEAVQES
+282 TVTEEVEEEQV
-295 EPEELAEEPVE
+295 EETVAEEATEKPVE
-306 EEPAE
+306 EPEVE
-311 ETISEETEEESETEE
+311 ETISEENEDDSE
-326 AAEELA
+326 
-332 GEPVEEESAEETEI
+332 
-346 EEAAEETVSEG
+346 
-357 TEGESAKTEG
+357 KTEG
-367 ESDNEES
+367 ESDKEEA
-374 EQDEEEDEETE
+374 EEAD

-391 FFNRLIDY
+391 FLNRLINY

-413 PEELDTDKQEST
+413 PEELDTDKQETT
-425 EELDAKAIVARE
+425 EELDAKAIVAKE
-437 AQEIMETAAAEEEA
+437 AQEIMETATAREEA
-451 GDDEAEEEKDESKQE
+451 EDDEMEEKDEPKLE
-466 PAVRKQ
+466 TAVKKQ

-515 PMEVEVCEDVSV
+515 PMEVEACEDVSV
-527 NAITYCT
+527 NGITYCT
-534 LKAAIKKMPQEERTI
+534 LKTAIKKMPQEERTI
-549 HFALAGAAPGISLAV
+549 HFALTGAAPGISLAV

-615 LSEESVEKIREVMEK
+615 LSEESVEKIREMIAK

-640 GDYEKL
+640 GDYEKM

>member
-121 GASYENL
+121 GASYETL

-146 QLARLYEVQGRR
+146 QLARLYELQGRR

-172 GSGKIVDKARE
+172 GSGKIVEKAKE
-183 LRERCLNPLWQKP
+183 LHENCLNPLWQKP
-196 NWGEIPE
+196 NWEEIPE

-221 VMDIVAGEEPQQ
+221 VMDIASNEEPQS
-233 EPEIQPAVL
+233 EPEVQPAVL
-242 GEYDMAGEEVQE
+242 GDYGMTREPAEESVAEEVE
-254 SEPVEETKPEEMAE
+254 EVEEEPDTETEVEEATEKPVEEPEA
-268 EPVEEELVEEPVEE
+268 EELVEEPVEE
-282 IVSEEVEEAVQES
+282 TVTEEVE
-295 EPEELAEEPVE
+295 EEPVE
-306 EEPAE
+306 ETVAEEATEKPVEEPEVE
-311 ETISEETEEESETEE
+311 ETISEENEDDSE
-326 AAEELA
+326 
-332 GEPVEEESAEETEI
+332 
-346 EEAAEETVSEG
+346 
-357 TEGESAKTEG
+357 KTEG
-367 ESDNEES
+367 ESDKEEA
-374 EQDEEEDEETE
+374 EEAD

-391 FFNRLIDY
+391 FLNRLINY

-413 PEELDTDKQEST
+413 PEELDTDKQETT
-425 EELDAKAIVARE
+425 EELDAKAIVAKE
-437 AQEIMETAAAEEEA
+437 AQEIMETATAREEA
-451 GDDEAEEEKDESKQE
+451 EDDEMEEKDEPKLE
-466 PAVRKQ
+466 TAVKKQ

-515 PMEVEVCEDVSV
+515 PMEVEACEDVSV
-527 NAITYCT
+527 NGITYCT
-534 LKAAIKKMPQEERTI
+534 LKTAIKKMPQEERTI
-549 HFALAGAAPGISLAV
+549 HFALTGAAPGISLAV

-615 LSEESVEKIREVMEK
+615 LSEESVEKIREMIAK

-640 GDYEKL
+640 GDYEKM

>member
-121 GASYENL
+121 GASYETL

-146 QLARLYEVQGRR
+146 QLARLYELQGRR
-158 EDCIAECEDLMLWF
+158 EDSIAECEDLMLWF
-172 GSGKIVDKARE
+172 GSGKIVEKAKE
-183 LRERCLNPLWQKP
+183 LRENCLNPLWQKP
-196 NWGEIPE
+196 NWEEIPE

-221 VMDIVAGEEPQQ
+221 VMDIASNEEPQS
-233 EPEIQPAVL
+233 EPEVQPAVL
-242 GEYDMAGEEVQE
+242 GDYGMTREPAEESVAEEVE
-254 SEPVEETKPEEMAE
+254 EVEEEPDTETEVEEATEKPVEEPEA
-268 EPVEEELVEEPVEE
+268 EELVEEPVEE
-282 IVSEEVEEAVQES
+282 TVTEEVE
-295 EPEELAEEPVE
+295 EEPVE
-306 EEPAE
+306 ETVAEEATEKPVEEPEVE
-311 ETISEETEEESETEE
+311 ETISEENEDDSE
-326 AAEELA
+326 
-332 GEPVEEESAEETEI
+332 
-346 EEAAEETVSEG
+346 
-357 TEGESAKTEG
+357 KTEG
-367 ESDNEES
+367 ESDKEEA
-374 EQDEEEDEETE
+374 EEAD

-391 FFNRLIDY
+391 FLNRLINY

-413 PEELDTDKQEST
+413 PEELDTDKQETT
-425 EELDAKAIVARE
+425 EELDAKAIVAKE
-437 AQEIMETAAAEEEA
+437 AHEM
-451 GDDEAEEEKDESKQE
+451 EEKDEPKLE
-466 PAVRKQ
+466 TAVKKQ

-515 PMEVEVCEDVSV
+515 PMEVEACEDVSV
-527 NAITYCT
+527 NGITYCT
-534 LKAAIKKMPQEERTI
+534 LKTAIKKMPQEERTI
-549 HFALAGAAPGISLAV
+549 HFALTGAAPGISLAV

-615 LSEESVEKIREVMEK
+615 LSEESVEKIREMIAK

-640 GDYEKL
+640 GDYEKM

>member
-121 GASYENL
+121 GASYETL

-146 QLARLYEVQGRR
+146 QLARLYELQGRR

-172 GSGKIVDKARE
+172 GSGKIVEKAKE
-183 LRERCLNPLWQKP
+183 LRENCLNPLWQKP
-196 NWGEIPE
+196 NWEEIPE

-221 VMDIVAGEEPQQ
+221 VMDIASNEEPQS
-233 EPEIQPAVL
+233 EPEVQPAVL
-242 GEYDMAGEEVQE
+242 GDYGMTREPAEESVAEEVE
-254 SEPVEETKPEEMAE
+254 EVEEEPDTETEVEEATEKPVEEPEA
-268 EPVEEELVEEPVEE
+268 EELVEEPVEE
-282 IVSEEVEEAVQES
+282 PVTEEVE
-295 EPEELAEEPVE
+295 EEPVE
-306 EEPAE
+306 ETVAEEATEKPVEEPEVE
-311 ETISEETEEESETEE
+311 ETISEENEDDSE
-326 AAEELA
+326 
-332 GEPVEEESAEETEI
+332 
-346 EEAAEETVSEG
+346 
-357 TEGESAKTEG
+357 KTEG
-367 ESDNEES
+367 ESDKEEA
-374 EQDEEEDEETE
+374 EEAD

-391 FFNRLIDY
+391 FLNRLINY

-413 PEELDTDKQEST
+413 PEELDTDKQETT
-425 EELDAKAIVARE
+425 EELDAKAIVAKE
-437 AQEIMETAAAEEEA
+437 AQEIMETATAREEA
-451 GDDEAEEEKDESKQE
+451 EDDEMEEKDEPKLE
-466 PAVRKQ
+466 TAVKKQ

-515 PMEVEVCEDVSV
+515 PMEVEACEDVSV
-527 NAITYCT
+527 NGITYCT
-534 LKAAIKKMPQEERTI
+534 LKTAIKKMPQEERTI
-549 HFALAGAAPGISLAV
+549 HFALTGAAPGISLAV

-615 LSEESVEKIREVMEK
+615 LSEESVEKIREMIAK

-640 GDYEKL
+640 GDYEKM

>member
-46 FANLFLKAEKMDIA
+46 FADLFLKAEKMDIA
-60 KELYYTVYHRTSSRP
+60 KKLYYTVYRRTSSRP

-92 AKELYQAYEIV
+92 SRELYQAYEII

-121 GASYENL
+121 GASYEDL

-146 QLARLYEVQGRR
+146 QLARLYELQGRR
-158 EDCIAECEDLMLWF
+158 EDCIAECDDLVLWF
-172 GSGKIVDKARE
+172 GSGKIVQKAVE
-183 LRERCLNPLWQKP
+183 LKKRCLDPYWKKP
-196 NWGEIPE
+196 DWENIPE
-203 PEEPEDEEE
+203 PEVPEEEPEEEE

-221 VMDIVAGEEPQQ
+221 VMDIGTEQ
-233 EPEIQPAVL
+233 
-242 GEYDMAGEEVQE
+242 
-254 SEPVEETKPEEMAE
+254 PVEE
-268 EPVEEELVEEPVEE
+268 EPVEEQLAEEEQQPLIVEETLEEQQPIEEETPEEQQPIEEEPQQPESVQEVTEEAVEEPAEPQETDEVQPVE
-282 IVSEEVEEAVQES
+282 
-295 EPEELAEEPVE
+295 EEPVE

-311 ETISEETEEESETEE
+311 E
-326 AAEELA
+326 
-332 GEPVEEESAEETEI
+332 EPVEEEPAEEEP
-346 EEAAEETVSEG
+346 A
-357 TEGESAKTEG
+357 GE
-367 ESDNEES
+367 
-374 EQDEEEDEETE
+374 Q
-385 HPKKKG
+385 PKKKG

-404 DTFDDEDDF
+404 DMFDDEEAFAEDEEEEDL
-413 PEELDTDKQEST
+413 PEEADEDVTCSEPEEKETESDHT
-425 EELDAKAIVARE
+425 ENHESVEEMDAKAMVARE
-437 AQEIMETAAAEEEA
+437 AQEIMETAAAK
-451 GDDEAEEEKDESKQE
+451 AETVTEKPQLSKQE
-466 PAVRKQ
+466 AAVKRQ
-472 TTTQLESL
+472 ATTQIESL
-480 EDQLEEMKEKRKV
+480 EDQLEEMKGKRKV

-515 PMEVEVCEDVSV
+515 PIEVDVCEDVSV

-534 LKAAIKKMPQEERTI
+534 LKSAIKKMPQEERTI

-581 NIGKIQAEKL
+581 NIGKIQAEKM

-615 LSEESVEKIREVMEK
+615 LSEDSVGKIREIMEK
-630 YGKQIVIVLE
+630 YGKKIVIVLE

>member
-121 GASYENL
+121 GASYETL

-146 QLARLYEVQGRR
+146 QLARLYELQGRR

-172 GSGKIVDKARE
+172 GSGKIVEKAKE
-183 LRERCLNPLWQKP
+183 LRANCLNPLWQKP
-196 NWGEIPE
+196 NWEEIPE

-221 VMDIVAGEEPQQ
+221 VMDIASNEEPQS
-233 EPEIQPAVL
+233 EPEVQPAVL
-242 GEYDMAGEEVQE
+242 GDYGMTR
-254 SEPVEETKPEEMAE
+254 EPAE
-268 EPVEEELVEEPVEE
+268 EPVAEEVEEVEEEPDTETEVEEATKKPVEEPEAEELVEEPVEE
-282 IVSEEVEEAVQES
+282 TVTEEVE
-295 EPEELAEEPVE
+295 EEPVE
-306 EEPAE
+306 ETVAEEATEKPVEEPEVE
-311 ETISEETEEESETEE
+311 ETISEENEDDSE
-326 AAEELA
+326 
-332 GEPVEEESAEETEI
+332 
-346 EEAAEETVSEG
+346 
-357 TEGESAKTEG
+357 KTEG
-367 ESDNEES
+367 ESDKEEA
-374 EQDEEEDEETE
+374 EEAD

-391 FFNRLIDY
+391 FLNRLINY

-413 PEELDTDKQEST
+413 PEELDTDKQETT
-425 EELDAKAIVARE
+425 EELDAKAIVAKE
-437 AQEIMETAAAEEEA
+437 AQEIMETATAREEA
-451 GDDEAEEEKDESKQE
+451 EDDEMEEKDEPKLE
-466 PAVRKQ
+466 TAVKKQ

-515 PMEVEVCEDVSV
+515 PMEVEACEDVSV
-527 NAITYCT
+527 NGITYCT
-534 LKAAIKKMPQEERTI
+534 LKTAIKKMPQEERTI
-549 HFALAGAAPGISLAV
+549 HFALTGAAPGISLAV

-615 LSEESVEKIREVMEK
+615 LSEESVEKIREMIAK

-640 GDYEKL
+640 GDYEKM

>member
-121 GASYENL
+121 GASYETL

-146 QLARLYEVQGRR
+146 QLARLYELQGRR

-172 GSGKIVDKARE
+172 GSGKIVEKAKE
-183 LRERCLNPLWQKP
+183 LRENCLNPLWQKP
-196 NWGEIPE
+196 NWEEIPE

-221 VMDIVAGEEPQQ
+221 VMDIASNEEPQS
-233 EPEIQPAVL
+233 EPEVQPAVL
-242 GEYDMAGEEVQE
+242 GDYGMTR
-254 SEPVEETKPEEMAE
+254 EPAE
-268 EPVEEELVEEPVEE
+268 EPVAEEVEEVEEEPDTETEVEEATEKPVEEPEAEELVEEPVEE
-282 IVSEEVEEAVQES
+282 TVTEEVE
-295 EPEELAEEPVE
+295 EEPVE
-306 EEPAE
+306 ETVAEEATEKPVEEPEVE
-311 ETISEETEEESETEE
+311 ETISEENEDDSE
-326 AAEELA
+326 
-332 GEPVEEESAEETEI
+332 
-346 EEAAEETVSEG
+346 
-357 TEGESAKTEG
+357 KTEG
-367 ESDNEES
+367 ESDKEEA
-374 EQDEEEDEETE
+374 EEAD

-391 FFNRLIDY
+391 FLNRLINY

-413 PEELDTDKQEST
+413 PEELDTDKQETT
-425 EELDAKAIVARE
+425 EELDAKAIVAKE
-437 AQEIMETAAAEEEA
+437 AQEIMETATAREEA
-451 GDDEAEEEKDESKQE
+451 EDDEMEEKDEPKLE
-466 PAVRKQ
+466 TAVKKQ

-515 PMEVEVCEDVSV
+515 PMEVEACEDVSV
-527 NAITYCT
+527 NGITYCT
-534 LKAAIKKMPQEERTI
+534 LKTAIKKMPQEERTI
-549 HFALAGAAPGISLAV
+549 HFALTGAAPGISLAV

-581 NIGKIQAEKL
+581 NIGNIQAEKL

-615 LSEESVEKIREVMEK
+615 LSEESVEKIREMIAK

-640 GDYEKL
+640 GDYEKM

>member
-121 GASYENL
+121 GASYETL

-146 QLARLYEVQGRR
+146 QLARLYELQGRR

-172 GSGKIVDKARE
+172 GSGKIVEKAKE
-183 LRERCLNPLWQKP
+183 LRENCLNPLWQKP
-196 NWGEIPE
+196 NWEEIPE

-221 VMDIVAGEEPQQ
+221 VMDIASNEEPQS
-233 EPEIQPAVL
+233 EPEVQPAVL
-242 GEYDMAGEEVQE
+242 GDYGMTREPAEELVAEEVE
-254 SEPVEETKPEEMAE
+254 EVEEEPDAETEVEEATKKPVEEPEA
-268 EPVEEELVEEPVEE
+268 EELVEEPVEE
-282 IVSEEVEEAVQES
+282 TVTEEVE
-295 EPEELAEEPVE
+295 EEPVE
-306 EEPAE
+306 ETVAEEATEKPVEEPEVE
-311 ETISEETEEESETEE
+311 ETISEENEDDSEKNEEESDKEE
-326 AAEELA
+326 A
-332 GEPVEEESAEETEI
+332 
-346 EEAAEETVSEG
+346 EEA
-357 TEGESAKTEG
+357 
-367 ESDNEES
+367 D
-374 EQDEEEDEETE
+374 

-391 FFNRLIDY
+391 FLNRLINY

-413 PEELDTDKQEST
+413 PEELDTDKEETT
-425 EELDAKAIVARE
+425 EELDAKAIVAKE
-437 AQEIMETAAAEEEA
+437 AQEIMETATAREEA
-451 GDDEAEEEKDESKQE
+451 EDDEMEEKDEPKLE
-466 PAVRKQ
+466 TAVKKQ

-515 PMEVEVCEDVSV
+515 PMEVEACEDVSV
-527 NAITYCT
+527 NGITYCT
-534 LKAAIKKMPQEERTI
+534 LKTAIKKMPQEERTI
-549 HFALAGAAPGISLAV
+549 HFALTGAAPGISLAV

-615 LSEESVEKIREVMEK
+615 LSEESVEKIREMIAK

-640 GDYEKL
+640 GDYEKM

>member
-60 KELYYTVYHRTSSRP
+60 KELYYTVYHRTSLRP

-121 GASYENL
+121 GASYETL

-146 QLARLYEVQGRR
+146 QLARLYELQGRR

-172 GSGKIVDKARE
+172 GSGKIVEKAKE
-183 LRERCLNPLWQKP
+183 LRENCLNPLWQKP
-196 NWGEIPE
+196 NWEEIPE

-221 VMDIVAGEEPQQ
+221 VMDIASNEEPQS
-233 EPEIQPAVL
+233 EPEVQPAVL
-242 GEYDMAGEEVQE
+242 GDYGMTR
-254 SEPVEETKPEEMAE
+254 EPAE
-268 EPVEEELVEEPVEE
+268 EPVAEEVEEVEEEPDTETEVEEATEKPVEEPEAEELVEEPVEE
-282 IVSEEVEEAVQES
+282 TVTEEVE
-295 EPEELAEEPVE
+295 EEPVE
-306 EEPAE
+306 ETVAEEATEKPVEEPEVE
-311 ETISEETEEESETEE
+311 ETISEENEDDSE
-326 AAEELA
+326 
-332 GEPVEEESAEETEI
+332 
-346 EEAAEETVSEG
+346 
-357 TEGESAKTEG
+357 KTEG
-367 ESDNEES
+367 ESDKEEA
-374 EQDEEEDEETE
+374 EEAD

-391 FFNRLIDY
+391 FLNRLINY

-413 PEELDTDKQEST
+413 PEELDTDKQETT
-425 EELDAKAIVARE
+425 EELDAKAIVAKE
-437 AQEIMETAAAEEEA
+437 AQEIMETATAREEA
-451 GDDEAEEEKDESKQE
+451 EDDEMEEKDEPKLE
-466 PAVRKQ
+466 TAVKKQ

-515 PMEVEVCEDVSV
+515 PMEVEACEDVSV
-527 NAITYCT
+527 NGITYCT
-534 LKAAIKKMPQEERTI
+534 LKTAIKKMPQEERTI
-549 HFALAGAAPGISLAV
+549 HFALTGAAPGISLAV

-615 LSEESVEKIREVMEK
+615 LSEESVEKIREMIAK

-640 GDYEKL
+640 GDYEKM

>member
-121 GASYENL
+121 GASYETL

-146 QLARLYEVQGRR
+146 QLARLYELQGRR

-172 GSGKIVDKARE
+172 GSGKIVEKAKE
-183 LRERCLNPLWQKP
+183 LRENCLNPLWQKP
-196 NWGEIPE
+196 NWEEIPE

-221 VMDIVAGEEPQQ
+221 VMDIASNEESQS
-233 EPEIQPAVL
+233 EPEVQPAVL
-242 GEYDMAGEEVQE
+242 GDYGMTR
-254 SEPVEETKPEEMAE
+254 EPAE
-268 EPVEEELVEEPVEE
+268 EPVAEELEEEPDTETEVEEATEKPVEEPEAEELVEEPVEE
-282 IVSEEVEEAVQES
+282 TVTEEVK
-295 EPEELAEEPVE
+295 EEPVE
-306 EEPAE
+306 ESEAEEATEKPVEENEVE
-311 ETISEETEEESETEE
+311 ETISEENEDDSE
-326 AAEELA
+326 
-332 GEPVEEESAEETEI
+332 
-346 EEAAEETVSEG
+346 
-357 TEGESAKTEG
+357 KTEG
-367 ESDNEES
+367 ESDKEEA
-374 EQDEEEDEETE
+374 EEAD

-391 FFNRLIDY
+391 FLNRLINY

-413 PEELDTDKQEST
+413 PEELDTDKQETT
-425 EELDAKAIVARE
+425 EELDAKAIVAKE
-437 AQEIMETAAAEEEA
+437 AQEIMETATAREEA
-451 GDDEAEEEKDESKQE
+451 EDDEMEEKDEPKLE
-466 PAVRKQ
+466 TAVKKQ

-515 PMEVEVCEDVSV
+515 PMEVEACEDVSV
-527 NAITYCT
+527 NGITYCT
-534 LKAAIKKMPQEERTI
+534 LKTAIKKMPQEERTI
-549 HFALAGAAPGISLAV
+549 HFALTGAAPGISLAV

-615 LSEESVEKIREVMEK
+615 LSEESVEKIREMIAK

-640 GDYEKL
+640 GDYEKM
-646 DDFLGH
+646 DDFFMY
-652 HRNLEKQ
+652 
-659 ICYKIRL
+659 IVVM

>member
-46 FANLFLKAEKMDIA
+46 FADLFLKAEKMDIA
-60 KELYYTVYHRTSSRP
+60 KKLYYTVYRRTSSRP

-92 AKELYQAYEIV
+92 SRELYQAYEII

-121 GASYENL
+121 GASYEDL

-146 QLARLYEVQGRR
+146 QLARLYELQGRR
-158 EDCIAECEDLMLWF
+158 EDCIAECDDLVLWF
-172 GSGKIVDKARE
+172 GSGKIVQKAVE
-183 LRERCLNPLWQKP
+183 LKKRCLDPYWKKP
-196 NWGEIPE
+196 DWENIPE
-203 PEEPEDEEE
+203 PEVPEEEPEEEE

-221 VMDIVAGEEPQQ
+221 VMDIGTEQ
-233 EPEIQPAVL
+233 
-242 GEYDMAGEEVQE
+242 
-254 SEPVEETKPEEMAE
+254 PVEE
-268 EPVEEELVEEPVEE
+268 EPVEEEPVEEQLAEEEQQPMIVEETLEEQQPIEEETPEEQQPIEEEPQQPEYVQEVTEEAVEEPAEPQE
-282 IVSEEVEEAVQES
+282 TDEVQ
-295 EPEELAEEPVE
+295 PVE

-311 ETISEETEEESETEE
+311 EEP
-326 AAEELA
+326 A
-332 GEPVEEESAEETEI
+332 GE
-346 EEAAEETVSEG
+346 
-357 TEGESAKTEG
+357 
-367 ESDNEES
+367 
-374 EQDEEEDEETE
+374 Q
-385 HPKKKG
+385 PKKKG

-404 DTFDDEDDF
+404 DMFDEDEAFAEDEEEEDL
-413 PEELDTDKQEST
+413 PEEADEDVSCSEPEEKETESDHT
-425 EELDAKAIVARE
+425 ENHESVEEMDAKAMVARE
-437 AQEIMETAAAEEEA
+437 AQEIMETAAAK
-451 GDDEAEEEKDESKQE
+451 AETVTEKPQLSKQE
-466 PAVRKQ
+466 AAVKRQ
-472 TTTQLESL
+472 ATTQIESL
-480 EDQLEEMKEKRKV
+480 EDQLEEMKGKRKV

-498 TMNLDK
+498 TMNLDT

-515 PMEVEVCEDVSV
+515 PIEVDVCEDVSV

-534 LKAAIKKMPQEERTI
+534 LKSAIKKMPQEERTI

-581 NIGKIQAEKL
+581 NIGKIQAEKM

-615 LSEESVEKIREVMEK
+615 LSEDSVGKIREIMEK
-630 YGKQIVIVLE
+630 YGKKIVIVLE

>member
-121 GASYENL
+121 GASYETL

-134 LKKNEYTEEWGY
+134 LKKNEYTEECGY
-146 QLARLYEVQGRR
+146 QLARLYELQGRR

-172 GSGKIVDKARE
+172 GSGKIVEKAKE
-183 LRERCLNPLWQKP
+183 LRENCLNPLWQKP
-196 NWGEIPE
+196 NWEEIPE

-221 VMDIVAGEEPQQ
+221 VMDIASNEEPQS
-233 EPEIQPAVL
+233 EPEVQPAVL
-242 GEYDMAGEEVQE
+242 GDYGMTREPAEELVAEEVE
-254 SEPVEETKPEEMAE
+254 EVEEEPDTETEVEEATKKPVEEPEA
-268 EPVEEELVEEPVEE
+268 EELVEEPVEE
-282 IVSEEVEEAVQES
+282 TVTEEVE
-295 EPEELAEEPVE
+295 EEPVE
-306 EEPAE
+306 ETVAEEATEKPVEEPEVE
-311 ETISEETEEESETEE
+311 ETISEENEDDSEKNEEESDKEE
-326 AAEELA
+326 A
-332 GEPVEEESAEETEI
+332 
-346 EEAAEETVSEG
+346 EEA
-357 TEGESAKTEG
+357 
-367 ESDNEES
+367 D
-374 EQDEEEDEETE
+374 

-391 FFNRLIDY
+391 FLNRLINY

-413 PEELDTDKQEST
+413 PEELDTDKEETT
-425 EELDAKAIVARE
+425 EELDAKAIVAKE
-437 AQEIMETAAAEEEA
+437 AQEIMETATAREEA
-451 GDDEAEEEKDESKQE
+451 EDDEMEEKDEPKLE
-466 PAVRKQ
+466 TAVKKQ

-515 PMEVEVCEDVSV
+515 PMEVEACEDVSV
-527 NAITYCT
+527 NGITYCT
-534 LKAAIKKMPQEERTI
+534 LKTAIKKMPQEERTI
-549 HFALAGAAPGISLAV
+549 HFALTGAAPGISLAV

-615 LSEESVEKIREVMEK
+615 LSEESVEKIREMIAK

-640 GDYEKL
+640 GDYEKM

>member
-121 GASYENL
+121 GASYETL

-146 QLARLYEVQGRR
+146 QLARLYELQGRR

-172 GSGKIVDKARE
+172 GSGKIVEKAKE
-183 LRERCLNPLWQKP
+183 LRENCLNPLWQKP
-196 NWGEIPE
+196 NWEEIPE

-221 VMDIVAGEEPQQ
+221 VMDIASNEEPQS
-233 EPEIQPAVL
+233 EPEVQPAVL
-242 GEYDMAGEEVQE
+242 GDYGMTREPAEESVAEEVE
-254 SEPVEETKPEEMAE
+254 EVEEEPDTETEVEEATEKPVEEPEA
-268 EPVEEELVEEPVEE
+268 EELVEEPVEE
-282 IVSEEVEEAVQES
+282 TVTEEVE
-295 EPEELAEEPVE
+295 EEPVE
-306 EEPAE
+306 ETVAEEATEKPVEEPEVE
-311 ETISEETEEESETEE
+311 ETISEEAEE
-326 AAEELA
+326 A
-332 GEPVEEESAEETEI
+332 
-346 EEAAEETVSEG
+346 
-357 TEGESAKTEG
+357 
-367 ESDNEES
+367 D
-374 EQDEEEDEETE
+374 

-391 FFNRLIDY
+391 FLNRLINY

-413 PEELDTDKQEST
+413 PEELDTDKQETT
-425 EELDAKAIVARE
+425 EELDAKAIVAKE
-437 AQEIMETAAAEEEA
+437 AQEIMETATAREEA
-451 GDDEAEEEKDESKQE
+451 EDDEMEEKDEPKLE
-466 PAVRKQ
+466 TAVKKQ

-515 PMEVEVCEDVSV
+515 PMEVEACEDVSV
-527 NAITYCT
+527 NGITYCT
-534 LKAAIKKMPQEERTI
+534 LKTAIKKMPQEERTI
-549 HFALAGAAPGISLAV
+549 HFALTGAAPGISLAV

-615 LSEESVEKIREVMEK
+615 LSEESVEKIREMIAK

-640 GDYEKL
+640 GDYEKM

>member
-121 GASYENL
+121 GASYETL

-146 QLARLYEVQGRR
+146 QLARLYELQGRR

-172 GSGKIVDKARE
+172 GSGKIVEKAKE
-183 LRERCLNPLWQKP
+183 LRENCLNPLWQKP
-196 NWGEIPE
+196 NWEEIPE

-221 VMDIVAGEEPQQ
+221 VMDIASNEEPQS
-233 EPEIQPAVL
+233 EPEVQPAVL
-242 GEYDMAGEEVQE
+242 GDYGMTR
-254 SEPVEETKPEEMAE
+254 EPAE
-268 EPVEEELVEEPVEE
+268 EPVAEEVEEVEEEPDTETEVEEATEKPVEEPEAEELVEEPVEE
-282 IVSEEVEEAVQES
+282 TVTEEVK
-295 EPEELAEEPVE
+295 EEPVE
-306 EEPAE
+306 ETVAEEATEKPVEENEVE
-311 ETISEETEEESETEE
+311 ETISEENEDDSE
-326 AAEELA
+326 
-332 GEPVEEESAEETEI
+332 
-346 EEAAEETVSEG
+346 
-357 TEGESAKTEG
+357 KTEG
-367 ESDNEES
+367 ESDKEEA
-374 EQDEEEDEETE
+374 EEAD

-391 FFNRLIDY
+391 FLNRLINY

-413 PEELDTDKQEST
+413 PEELDTDKQETT
-425 EELDAKAIVARE
+425 EELDAKAIVAKE
-437 AQEIMETAAAEEEA
+437 AQEIMETATAREEA
-451 GDDEAEEEKDESKQE
+451 EDDETEEKDEPKLE
-466 PAVRKQ
+466 TAVKKQ

-515 PMEVEVCEDVSV
+515 PMEVEACEDVSV
-527 NAITYCT
+527 NGITYCT
-534 LKAAIKKMPQEERTI
+534 LKTAIKKMPQEERTI
-549 HFALAGAAPGISLAV
+549 HFALTGAAPGISLAV

-615 LSEESVEKIREVMEK
+615 LSEESVEKIREMIAK

-640 GDYEKL
+640 GDYEKM

>member
-121 GASYENL
+121 GASYETL

-146 QLARLYEVQGRR
+146 QLARLYELQGRR

-172 GSGKIVDKARE
+172 GSGKIVEKAKE
-183 LRERCLNPLWQKP
+183 LRENCLNPLWQKP
-196 NWGEIPE
+196 NWEEIPE

-221 VMDIVAGEEPQQ
+221 VMDIASNEEPQS
-233 EPEIQPAVL
+233 EPEVQPAVL
-242 GEYDMAGEEVQE
+242 GDYGMTREPAEELVAEEVE
-254 SEPVEETKPEEMAE
+254 EVEEEPDTETEVEEATKKPVEEPEA
-268 EPVEEELVEEPVEE
+268 EELVEEPVEE
-282 IVSEEVEEAVQES
+282 TVTEEVE
-295 EPEELAEEPVE
+295 EEPVE
-306 EEPAE
+306 ETVAEEATEKPVEEPEVE
-311 ETISEETEEESETEE
+311 ETISEENEDNSEKNEEESDKEE
-326 AAEELA
+326 A
-332 GEPVEEESAEETEI
+332 
-346 EEAAEETVSEG
+346 EEA
-357 TEGESAKTEG
+357 
-367 ESDNEES
+367 D
-374 EQDEEEDEETE
+374 

-391 FFNRLIDY
+391 FLNRLINY

-413 PEELDTDKQEST
+413 PEELDTDKEETT
-425 EELDAKAIVARE
+425 EELDAKAIVAKE
-437 AQEIMETAAAEEEA
+437 AQEIMETATAREEA
-451 GDDEAEEEKDESKQE
+451 EDDEMEEKDEPKLE
-466 PAVRKQ
+466 TAVKKQ

-515 PMEVEVCEDVSV
+515 PMEVEACEDVSV
-527 NAITYCT
+527 NGITYCT
-534 LKAAIKKMPQEERTI
+534 LKTAIKKMPQEERTI
-549 HFALAGAAPGISLAV
+549 HFALTGAAPGISLAV

-615 LSEESVEKIREVMEK
+615 LSEESVEKIREMIAK

-640 GDYEKL
+640 GDYEKM